1 VESGQAINDLNWLRL
16 RSWHETLAMVFDPPH
31 RRDALSHIVQ
41 LDIDVEGH
49 HPAQGLLLAAWIA
62 DRLGWELEHTET
74 TEDGISSRF
83 RRNDGQ
89 EVTFQL
95 MSVPMGQPSVHAGQ
109 LVGLR
114 VVSQPDDGK
123 GVCVILC
130 AESGGCMRLE
140 GGGMASM
147 ELLEEVV
154 PLQHST
160 PEMDVARLL
169 SGGHD
174 TTNPLL
180 AASAPLAA
188 RLLA

>member
-1 VESGQAINDLNWLRL
+1 MNDLNWLRL
-16 RSWHETLAMVFDPPH
+16 SSWRETLAMVFDPPH

-62 DRLGWELEHTET
+62 DRLGWSLDHTEAT
-74 TEDGISSRF
+74 DEGTAARF
-83 RRNDGQ
+83 RRTDGT
-89 EVTFQL
+89 EVIVQL

-114 VVSQPDDGK
+114 LICQPDDGK

-140 GGGMASM
+140 GGGMANL
-147 ELLEEVV
+147 ELHEEVV
-154 PLQHST
+154 PAQHST

-174 TTNPLL
+174 STNPLL
-180 AASAPLAA
+180 AAAAPLAA